1 MSEVPDAPQPTASP
15 EHQAKSA
22 FAAFRHPAF
31 LVIWMATVVANIG
44 SWMYSAASGWLMT
57 SLHGDALSVALV
69 QVASSLPIFLFA
81 IPAGALA
88 DILDKRRFLIIGETA
103 YTLISAAFAVLVW
116 RGLVTPSVLLAFTFL
131 IGAAGAVTAPA
142 WQAIVPLLVPQRDL
156 QTGVAANS
164 VGVNVSRAIGP
175 ALGGAIIPGFGIAA
189 PFWINAISD
198 VAVILA
204 LVWWRPPLRDPGRLP
219 PERLGGA
226 IRAGLRNARHNSFLR
241 STLVRTVAFF
251 LFASAYWALLPLVA
265 RNQVA
270 GGSELYGLLLGTIG
284 AGAIGGAFGLPWL
297 KTQLGPDRLV
307 AAGTLGTAIA
317 LVLFG
322 LARTTPAVLAASAL
336 AGVSWIAVL
345 SALNVSAQVA
355 LPDWVRARGLAVFVT
370 IMFGATTLGSAVWG
384 QLADVLGLPASHF
397 LAAAG
402 AVVAIPLTWRWK
414 LQTGAGV
421 DLMPSMH
428 WAPPVTTRTVTED
441 EGPVLVTIEYRI
453 KPGDRH
459 AFLRALARLSRERRR
474 DGAYRW
480 GVFEDTA
487 QPGRYLETFLND
499 SWIEHLRQHRRVTR
513 ADQAVQRHVDSFQTN
528 GAPITT
534 HYIAAEAIE
543 PRGRGTSRKSG

>member
-88 DILDKRRFLIIGETA
+88 DILDKRRFLIVGETA
-103 YTLISAAFAVLVW
+103 YTLISAGFAVLVW
-116 RGLVTPSVLLAFTFL
+116 RGLVTPSVLLAFTFP

-175 ALGGAIIPGFGIAA
+175 AFGGAIIPGFGISA

-204 LVWWRPPLRDPGRLP
+204 LVWWRPPLRDPSCLL

-226 IRAGLRNARHNSFLR
+226 ICVGLRNAWHNSFLR

-251 LFASAYWALLPLVA
+251 PFASAYWALLPLVA

-270 GGSELYGLLLGTIG
+270 GGSELLWLAARDNRRGSDRRHLRPALAEDPAWPRPIGRRRNAWYCDRAGAVWFGPDNARG
-284 AGAIGGAFGLPWL
+284 AGGECAGGRFLDRRPLSAEC
-297 KTQLGPDRLV
+297 LGPGRP
-307 AAGTLGTAIA
+307 AGLGASKRSGGVRHHHVRGDNPGQRGLGTARGRLRPASIA
-317 LVLFG
+317 L
-322 LARTTPAVLAASAL
+322 
-336 AGVSWIAVL
+336 
-345 SALNVSAQVA
+345 
-355 LPDWVRARGLAVFVT
+355 
-370 IMFGATTLGSAVWG
+370 
-384 QLADVLGLPASHF
+384 
-397 LAAAG
+397 
-402 AVVAIPLTWRWK
+402 
-414 LQTGAGV
+414 
-421 DLMPSMH
+421 
-428 WAPPVTTRTVTED
+428 
-441 EGPVLVTIEYRI
+441 
-453 KPGDRH
+453 
-459 AFLRALARLSRERRR
+459 
-474 DGAYRW
+474 
-480 GVFEDTA
+480 
-487 QPGRYLETFLND
+487 
-499 SWIEHLRQHRRVTR
+499 
-513 ADQAVQRHVDSFQTN
+513 
-528 GAPITT
+528 
-534 HYIAAEAIE
+534 
-543 PRGRGTSRKSG
+543 PRGCGRGPRYSSDLALEATDGRWR